1 MKTALDLT
9 DVTLPRIRRK
19 RGGIVSNVVQFQNG
33 IMDYF
38 DEDNRPSRDLTAA
51 NSNQPHLTI
60 PASAHGARVVARM
73 LQDGIPM
80 IDVAG
85 HCGDHRVF
93 GLGCMLHNI
102 IQKEHAEDFAASVDV
117 LMDMVEDLIPHDA
130 GVANGDAFRT
140 EGWPCRNTIIQR
152 LVDQNA
158 IKAKMG
164 VRQVKPSGSIATTS
178 EIGHLVAINNKI
190 PYETIISACR
200 LRPTTKARFTMIW
213 AMREI
218 CGMSLSMIGSS
229 LGGRDHTTILS
240 ALNRIPEERIKDK
253 AFRVATNKICREAD
267 LLASA
272 RHHRILSSQFVPA
285 AKSA

>member
-1 MKTALDLT
+1 MKTALDMNA
-9 DVTLPRIRRK
+9 VILPRIRRK
-19 RGGIVSNVVQFQNG
+19 RGGLVSNVIQFQNG
-33 IMDYF
+33 ILDYF
-38 DEDNRPSRDLTAA
+38 DDGHRPVRDPLAA
-51 NSNQPHLTI
+51 NTSQQHLTI

-73 LQDGIPM
+73 LQNEVPM

-93 GLGCMLHNI
+93 GLGAMIHNVI
-102 IQKEHAEDFAASVDV
+102 LKEIVEAWAASVDV
-117 LMDMVEDLIPHDA
+117 LMDLIDDLIPHDA
-130 GVANGDAFRT
+130 GVTAGDMFRT

-152 LVDQNA
+152 LIDHGALKAKTSIRA
-158 IKAKMG
+158 IK
-164 VRQVKPSGSIATTS
+164 PTGSIATTS
-178 EIGHLVAINNKI
+178 EIGHLVSICEKI
-190 PYETIISACR
+190 PYDTIISTCR

-240 ALNRIPEERIKDK
+240 ALNRITNEREKD
-253 AFRVATNKICREAD
+253 AGFRTATNKICREAD
-267 LLASA
+267 LIASA

-285 AKSA
+285 SAIA